1 MPTTT
6 NNYTVI
12 SYVAL
17 ETITDNVADGTFP
30 STITMS
36 IVPHS
41 GYTLQA
47 SDFFLGNDDGNNG
60 TITWSGGGDGQ
71 DQYNNHIPLSWINN
85 VVFTDSVGPL
95 ALSNNVIATVT
106 MQPGFVYSGGN
117 EANIT
122 LDFDSVGPVNGAHVV
137 SSTANFQ
144 VHFPV
149 IPNITP
155 KRL

>member
-47 SDFFLGNDDGNNG
+47 SDFSLGNDDGSGG
-60 TITWSGGGDGQ
+60 TITWFGGGDGQ
-71 DQYNNHIPLSWINN
+71 DGDGDHVPLNWIFD
-85 VVFTDSVGPL
+85 VAFTDSVGPL
-95 ALSNNVIATVT
+95 ALSNNVIATIT
-106 MQPGFVYSGGN
+106 MQPGFVFSGGN
-117 EANIT
+117 DAHIT
-122 LDFDSVGPVNGAHVV
+122 LDFDSIGPIGGAHVV